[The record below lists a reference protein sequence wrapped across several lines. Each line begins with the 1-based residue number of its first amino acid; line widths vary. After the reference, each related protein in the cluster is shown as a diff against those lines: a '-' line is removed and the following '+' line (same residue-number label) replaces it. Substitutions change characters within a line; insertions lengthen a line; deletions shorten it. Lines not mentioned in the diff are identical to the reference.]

1 MSAGPRAIKV
11 RFDGTV
17 ITIVNPQ
24 AQTFHRG
31 GKALKWIRDPSSS
44 TWTFSSL
51 EVGDPIP
58 PVTPNPISGVQV
70 GARQITASNN
80 NPGGVLR
87 VIPYKICVKSPGGKV
102 VCQGAT
108 LGGPTDEPP
117 FQIENE
123 PNGGVDDPDARPPKG
138 RPGH

>member
-1 MSAGPRAIKV
+1 MSAGPREIKV

-31 GKALKWIRDPSSS
+31 GKAMKWIRDPSSS
-44 TWTFSSL
+44 KWTFSSL

-58 PVTPNPISGVQV
+58 PVTPNPISGVEV

-80 NPGGVLR
+80 NPGGVPR
-87 VIPYKICVKSPGGKV
+87 VIPYKICVRSADGKEVCVGSPV
-102 VCQGAT
+102 R
-108 LGGPTDEPP
+108 EPP